1 MIRYRSKEA
10 ERNNLIN
17 DTMDELAEARRK
29 REVQDLLRFK
39 PKKGLITQ

>member
-10 ERNNLIN
+10 EGNKLIN
-17 DTMDELAEARRK
+17 FTMEELAEARRK
-29 REVQDLLRFK
+29 REVQGLLRFK